1 MKKISLIIIFIISAS
16 SLTQCK
22 SQDSLIQK
30 KTPFNVTEKTY
41 QNWIGGKEGSSGTN
55 LIIKGDYDLS
65 PLHFETVFFQ
75 NKEEKIIAEF
85 NSNQF
90 EIFLRIATINDPEK
104 KNLIMSKN
112 PKDEYGNTIPFKN
125 KNIPFDLK
133 EDEAVLLYN
142 VNGKEYYYKIT
153 GIKKLE
159 TIHYP

>member
-1 MKKISLIIIFIISAS
+1 MVLIITVS

-22 SQDSLIQK
+22 SQDNLLQK
-30 KTPFNVTEKTY
+30 KTPFNITEKTY
-41 QNWIGGKEGSSGTN
+41 QYWIGGKEGSSGTN
-55 LIIKGDYDLS
+55 LVIKGDYDLS
-65 PLHFETVFFQ
+65 PLHFDTVFFQ
-75 NKEEKIIAEF
+75 NREEKITAEF

-90 EIFLRIATINDPEK
+90 QIFLRIASIDDPEK

-112 PKDEYGNTIPFKN
+112 PEDEYGNKIPVKT

-142 VNGKEYYYKIT
+142 VNGKEYYYKVI

-159 TIHYP
+159 TIIYP